1 MTEDEVRNEH
11 LKLVANWLNTLA
23 TGVMTA
29 GVFVPAAQEIFNI
42 LPAATDNGL
51 VVGIGMVCF
60 ALAFGIHIVAHLF
73 LGGLR

>member
-1 MTEDEVRNEH
+1 VTAEERRNEH

-29 GVFVPAAQEIFNI
+29 GVFVPVAQEIFNI
-42 LPAATDNGL
+42 LPVGTDNGL
-51 VVGIGMVCF
+51 VVGIGTVCF